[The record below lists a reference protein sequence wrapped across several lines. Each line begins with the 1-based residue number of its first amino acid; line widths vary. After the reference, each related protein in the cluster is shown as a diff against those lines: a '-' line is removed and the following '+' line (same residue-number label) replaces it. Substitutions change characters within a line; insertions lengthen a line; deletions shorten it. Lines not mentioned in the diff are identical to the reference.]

1 MFHISVTAL
10 ETFKSLRHRNFKLF
24 FFGQIISLP
33 GNWIQSIA
41 MGWLVFRLTDSAFL
55 LGIVG
60 FAAQIPAFFI
70 TPLAGVFADK
80 WERRKV
86 LMATQVTSMLI
97 ALLLA
102 VLIFTG
108 KVTVPYIIIAAIING
123 VANAIDNPFR
133 HAFLVNMI
141 EDRHDLP
148 NAIALNSTMYNSA
161 RFIGPPI
168 GGFLVAFAGEGVC
181 FLVNGLSY
189 LAVIASLLAM
199 RLAETDHKTDDSSVF
214 KELLSGFRYAWVTS
228 HLRVLL
234 TLVIVVSLIGLPFQV
249 FLPVFAKDILQGDS
263 LTLGIITGA
272 LGAGALT
279 GALMLA
285 NKATIVRF
293 PKLIMTSGL
302 LFAVGLGIFTLS
314 ENLILSIPAIII
326 TGFGMVTLY
335 AACNTLL
342 QTMVRE
348 DMRGRIVSLYS
359 MSFMGF
365 TPIGSIMMGSI
376 TEIAGLQPT
385 LTVASILCL
394 FIAFWYYRHLPG
406 MKEALGKY

>member
-1 MFHISVTAL
+1 
-10 ETFKSLRHRNFKLF
+10 
-24 FFGQIISLP
+24 
-33 GNWIQSIA
+33 
-41 MGWLVFRLTDSAFL
+41 MGWLVFRMTDSAFL

-80 WERRKV
+80 LERRKV
-86 LMATQVTSMLI
+86 LMLTQITSMII
-97 ALLLA
+97 ALLMA
-102 VLIFTG
+102 ILIFMDSIT
-108 KVTVPYIIIAAIING
+108 VTFIIAGAIING

-141 EDRHDLP
+141 DDRKDLP

-168 GGFLVAFAGEGVC
+168 GGFLVAYAGEAVC

-189 LAVIASLLAM
+189 IAVVGSLLAM
-199 RLAETDHKTDDSSVF
+199 SLTKTEKQTDNTSVIN
-214 KELLSGFRYAWVTS
+214 ELVSGLNYAWKTN

-234 TLVIVVSLIGLPFQV
+234 SLVIIVSLIGLPFQV
-249 FLPVFAKDILQGDS
+249 FMPVFAKDILKGDS
-263 LTLGIITGA
+263 QTLGFLTGA

-279 GALMLA
+279 GALILA
-285 NKATIVRF
+285 NITSLKKF
-293 PKLIMTSGL
+293 PILILISAL
-302 LFAVGLGIFTLS
+302 LFSCGLGIFTLS
-314 ENLILSIPAIII
+314 NHLATSLVAMVV
-326 TGFGMVTLY
+326 TGLGMVSLY

-342 QTMVRE
+342 QTLVLE
-348 DMRGRIVSLYS
+348 NMRGRIVALYS

-365 TPIGSIMMGSI
+365 TPIGSILIGSI
-376 TEIAGLQPT
+376 TEYAGLQPT

-394 FIAFWYYRHLPG
+394 IVAFWYYNHLPSI
-406 MKEALGKY
+406 KSAVQVS

>member
-1 MFHISVTAL
+1 M

-80 WERRKV
+80 LERRKV
-86 LMATQVTSMLI
+86 LLITQLVSMLM
-97 ALLLA
+97 ALFLA
-102 VLIFTG
+102 TLIFTDY
-108 KVTVPYIIIAAIING
+108 VSVPLIITAAIING
-123 VANAIDNPFR
+123 IANAIDNPFR

-141 EDRHDLP
+141 DDRGDLP

-168 GGFLVAFAGEGVC
+168 GGFLVAYAGEGVC

-189 LAVIASLLAM
+189 MAVITSLLAM
-199 RLAETDHKTDDSSVF
+199 RVNKFQREKDSSSIVSELIGGF
-214 KELLSGFRYAWVTS
+214 KYAWDTA

-234 TLVIVVSLIGLPFQV
+234 TLVIVVSLLGLPFQV
-249 FLPVFAKDILQGDS
+249 FMPVFAKDILHGDS
-263 LTLGIITGA
+263 QTLGILTGA

-285 NKATIVRF
+285 NKASIKKF
-293 PKLIMTSGL
+293 PNLILTTGL
-302 LFAVGLGIFTLS
+302 LFATGLGIFTISNSL
-314 ENLILSIPAIII
+314 LVSIPAIII
-326 TGFGMVTLY
+326 TGFGMVTLF

-342 QTMVRE
+342 QTMVLE
-348 DMRGRIVSLYS
+348 NMRGRIVALYS

-365 TPIGSIMMGSI
+365 TPIGSILMGSI
-376 TEIAGLQPT
+376 TEFAGLQPT
-385 LTVASILCL
+385 LLVAAVLCL
-394 FIAFWYYRHLPG
+394 FVAIWYSRHLSG
-406 MKEALGKY
+406 IKDALANY

>member
-1 MFHISVTAL
+1 M
-10 ETFKSLRHRNFKLF
+10 ETFKSLKHRNFKLF

-60 FAAQIPAFFI
+60 FASQIPAFFI

-80 WERRKV
+80 LERRKV
-86 LMATQVTSMLI
+86 LLITQVVSMLM
-97 ALLLA
+97 ALFLA
-102 VLIFTG
+102 TLIFSDN
-108 KVTVPYIIIAAIING
+108 VSVPLIISAAIING
-123 VANAIDNPFR
+123 IANAIDNPFR

-141 EDRHDLP
+141 EDRTDLP

-168 GGFLVAFAGEGVC
+168 GGFLVAYAGEGVC

-189 LAVIASLLAM
+189 IAVIASLLSM
-199 RLAETDHKTDDSSVF
+199 RLVNQERKIDDSSVF
-214 KELLSGFRYAWVTS
+214 TELIGGFKYAWNTN
-228 HLRVLL
+228 HLKVLL
-234 TLVIVVSLIGLPFQV
+234 ILVIIVSLLGLPFQV
-249 FLPVFAKDILQGDS
+249 FLPVFAKVILRGDS
-263 LTLGIITGA
+263 QTLGILTGA

-285 NKATIVRF
+285 NKASIKRF
-293 PKLIMTSGL
+293 PNLIFVTGL
-302 LFAVGLGIFTLS
+302 LFAIGLGTFTVS
-314 ENLILSIPAIII
+314 ENLFISLPAIMI
-326 TGFGMVTLY
+326 TGFGMVTLF

-348 DMRGRIVSLYS
+348 NMRGRIVALYS

-365 TPIGSIMMGSI
+365 TPIGSILMGSI

-385 LTVASILCL
+385 LLVASILCL
-394 FIAFWYYRHLPG
+394 LISVWYYKHLPDIRD
-406 MKEALGKY
+406 ALAKY